1 MFVNS
6 SSLKL
11 DSSRG
16 GGAASAIAA
25 KKLIELLSA
34 VISIKRD

>member
-1 MFVNS
+1 MFVHS

-16 GGAASAIAA
+16 GDAASVIAA

-34 VISIKRD
+34 VVSIKSD